1 MLRYMSFNNDES
13 TEAMLMKMNAGA
25 TVSRGMAALLAAFML
40 LMIIYSVVTVNAQDE
55 STSGIIRHSPDIVT
69 KILTSNLSLQQ
80 ISELLNSTNIDTLL
94 GDEGLGN
101 GVLNVTNV
109 VNSLA
114 NNPKAAAQLTS
125 DDVAKLS
132 ALTTQGNGQMPSDLR
147 IDLSLLASLAKD
159 PALRE
164 VLKEWALTGNVDLQE
179 LRNKVDISS
188 LSPEDLAILKS
199 ALGLAVKYGLVNPTD
214 VKELG
219 LSNLTPED
227 LRAIADIA
235 QRLANLSKDPR
246 TTELLKELAKRSS
259 ELSLSGNLTPGS
271 LSELMSGLGN
281 NASLPYVI
289 KSITDGLKELTQV
302 PKAGATPTIPEI
314 PELNL
319 PNIQP
324 QVPSPQVN
332 TANAFSFLRV
342 VLASIIGVLLLYLV
356 SRLLRERARY
366 VVLSMRKGKVAPK
379 IRGVGGVNASVI
391 RAYWDAV
398 ALLSTLVPLSPS
410 ETHREYLRK
419 ARSVAG
425 TAFEQLTKIYELAR
439 WSGQKLDESYAITAS
454 RLVEAMR
461 NAIRRGVGG
470 GGG

>member
-1 MLRYMSFNNDES
+1 MRVNTDIVMLKGVA
-13 TEAMLMKMNAGA
+13 TLLVMLTLLVTMYG
-25 TVSRGMAALLAAFML
+25 VAA
-40 LMIIYSVVTVNAQDE
+40 VKAQDE
-55 STSGIIRHSPDIVT
+55 STSGIIRHSPGIIT
-69 KILTSNLSLQQ
+69 KILASNLSLQQ
-80 ISELLNSTNIDTLL
+80 LSELLNSTNVDALL

-114 NNPKAAAQLTS
+114 DNPEAAAQLTS
-125 DDVAKLS
+125 NDVAKLS
-132 ALTTQGNGQMPSDLR
+132 ALTTQGSGQMPSDLR

-164 VLKEWALTGNVDLQE
+164 VLKEWALTGNVDLRE
-179 LRNKVDISS
+179 LKNKVDISS

-199 ALGLAVKYGLVNPTD
+199 ALGLAAKYGLISPTD

-235 QRLANLSKDPR
+235 ERLASLSKDPR
-246 TTELLKELAKRSS
+246 TAELLEELAKRGS
-259 ELSLSGNLTPGS
+259 ELSLSGNLTPKS
-271 LSELMSGLGN
+271 LSELMSGLGG

-289 KSITDGLKELTQV
+289 KLITDGLGALTQAPRV
-302 PKAGATPTIPEI
+302 GVTPTIPEV
-314 PELNL
+314 PEFNL
-319 PNIQP
+319 PGIHSQML
-324 QVPSPQVN
+324 SPRLS
-332 TANAFSFLRV
+332 TANAFSFLRI

-356 SRLLRERARY
+356 SRLLKERARY
-366 VVLSMRKGKVAPK
+366 LVLSTRKGKAIPK
-379 IRGVGGVNASVI
+379 IMGVSGVNASII

-419 ARSVAG
+419 VRSVAG

-439 WSGQKLDESYAITAS
+439 WSGQKLDERYVITAS
-454 RLVEAMR
+454 RLVEALR
-461 NAIRRGVGG
+461 STIRRSAGG

>member
-1 MLRYMSFNNDES
+1 
-13 TEAMLMKMNAGA
+13 MKVNAGV
-25 TVSRGMAALLAAFML
+25 TVFKGVAALLTAFML
-40 LMIIYSVVTVNAQDE
+40 FMIIHNIVTVNAQEE
-55 STSGIIRHSPDIVT
+55 STSGIIRHSPDIIT

-80 ISELLNSTNIDTLL
+80 ISELLNSTNIDALL
-94 GDEGLGN
+94 GDEGLRN

-199 ALGLAVKYGLVNPTD
+199 ALGLAAKYGLVNPTD

-259 ELSLSGNLTPGS
+259 ELSLSGNLTPKL

-289 KSITDGLKELTQV
+289 KSITDGLKELTQI

-314 PELNL
+314 PKLNL

-324 QVPSPQVN
+324 QVPSPQVSI
-332 TANAFSFLRV
+332 ANSFSFLRI
-342 VLASIIGVLLLYLV
+342 VLASIIGMLLLYLA

-366 VVLSMRKGKVAPK
+366 VVLSMRKGKAIPQIK
-379 IRGVGGVNASVI
+379 GVGGVNASVI

-398 ALLSTLVPLSPS
+398 AFLSTLVPLSPS

-439 WSGQKLDESYAITAS
+439 WSGQKLDKRYAVTAS
-454 RLVEAMR
+454 RLVEAVR
-461 NAIRRGVGG
+461 YAIRRGVGG
-470 GGG
+470 GGC

>member
-1 MLRYMSFNNDES
+1 MRVNTDI
-13 TEAMLMKMNAGA
+13 AMLKGVA
-25 TVSRGMAALLAAFML
+25 TLLVML
-40 LMIIYSVVTVNAQDE
+40 TLLVTMCGVATVNAQDE
-55 STSGIIRHSPDIVT
+55 STSGVVRHSPGIIT
-69 KILTSNLSLQQ
+69 KILTSNLSLRQL
-80 ISELLNSTNIDTLL
+80 SELLNSTNVDALL

-114 NNPKAAAQLTS
+114 DNPEAAAQLTS
-125 DDVAKLS
+125 EDVAKLS
-132 ALTTQGNGQMPSDLR
+132 ALTTQGSGQMPSDLR

-164 VLKEWALTGNVDLQE
+164 VLKEWALTGNVDLRE
-179 LRNKVDISS
+179 LKNKVDISS

-199 ALGLAVKYGLVNPTD
+199 ALGLAAKYGLISLTD

-227 LRAIADIA
+227 LRAVADMA
-235 QRLANLSKDPR
+235 ERLASLSKDPR
-246 TTELLKELAKRSS
+246 TAELLEELAKRGS
-259 ELSLSGNLTPGS
+259 ELSLSGNLTPKS
-271 LSELMSGLGN
+271 LSELMSGLGS

-289 KSITDGLKELTQV
+289 KLITDGLGGLTQAPGV
-302 PKAGATPTIPEI
+302 GVTPAIPEV

-319 PNIQP
+319 PNIHSQML
-324 QVPSPQVN
+324 SPELS

-356 SRLLRERARY
+356 SRLLKERARY
-366 VVLSMRKGKVAPK
+366 LVLSTRKGKAIPK
-379 IRGVGGVNASVI
+379 IMGVSGVNASII

-398 ALLSTLVPLSPS
+398 ALLSALVPLSPS

-419 ARSVAG
+419 VRSVAG
-425 TAFEQLTKIYELAR
+425 AAFEQLTEIYELAR
-439 WSGQKLDESYAITAS
+439 WSGQKLDERYVITAS
-454 RLVEAMR
+454 RLVEAVR
-461 NAIRRGVGG
+461 NAIRRSAGG
-470 GGG
+470 SGG

>member
-1 MLRYMSFNNDES
+1 L
-13 TEAMLMKMNAGA
+13 EAMLMRVNTDIAMLKVVA
-25 TVSRGMAALLAAFML
+25 TLLVMLTLLVTMCGVAA
-40 LMIIYSVVTVNAQDE
+40 VKAQDE
-55 STSGIIRHSPDIVT
+55 STSGIIRHSPGIIT

-80 ISELLNSTNIDTLL
+80 LSELLNSTNVDALL

-114 NNPKAAAQLTS
+114 DNPEVAAQLTS
-125 DDVAKLS
+125 NDVAKLS
-132 ALTTQGNGQMPSDLR
+132 ALTTQGSGQMPSDLR

-164 VLKEWALTGNVDLQE
+164 VLKEWALTGNVDLRE
-179 LRNKVDISS
+179 LKNKVDISS

-199 ALGLAVKYGLVNPTD
+199 ALGLAAKYGLISPTD

-227 LRAIADIA
+227 LRAIAGIA
-235 QRLANLSKDPR
+235 ERLASLSKDPR
-246 TTELLKELAKRSS
+246 TAELLEELAKRGS
-259 ELSLSGNLTPGS
+259 ELSLSGNLTPKS
-271 LSELMSGLGN
+271 LSELMSGLGG

-289 KSITDGLKELTQV
+289 KLITDGLGGLTQAPGV
-302 PKAGATPTIPEI
+302 GVTPIIPKV

-319 PNIQP
+319 PSIHS
-324 QVPSPQVN
+324 QVLSPQLS
-332 TANAFSFLRV
+332 TTNAFSFFRV

-356 SRLLRERARY
+356 SRLLKERARY
-366 VVLSMRKGKVAPK
+366 LVLSTRKGKAIPK
-379 IRGVGGVNASVI
+379 IMGVSGVNASII

-398 ALLSTLVPLSPS
+398 ALLSALVPLSPS

-419 ARSVAG
+419 VRSVAG

-439 WSGQKLDESYAITAS
+439 WSGQKLDEKYVITAS
-454 RLVEAMR
+454 RLVEALR
-461 NAIRRGVGG
+461 STIRRSAGG

>member
-1 MLRYMSFNNDES
+1 MRV
-13 TEAMLMKMNAGA
+13 GA
-25 TVSRGMAALLAAFML
+25 DTTVFKGAAVLLAALTL
-40 LMIIYSVVTVNAQDE
+40 LTITYGAAIVNAQGE
-55 STSGIIRHSPDIVT
+55 SASGIIRHSPDIIT

-80 ISELLNSTNIDTLL
+80 LSELLNSTNVDALL
-94 GDEGLGN
+94 GDEGLGS
-101 GVLNVTNV
+101 GVLNVTKV

-114 NNPKAAAQLTS
+114 DNPEAAAQLTS

-132 ALTTQGNGQMPSDLR
+132 ALTTQGSGQMPSDLR

-179 LRNKVDISS
+179 LKNKVDIGS

-199 ALGLAVKYGLVNPTD
+199 ALGLATKYGLVSPTD
-214 VKELG
+214 VRELG

-235 QRLANLSKDPR
+235 ERLADLSKDPR
-246 TTELLKELAKRSS
+246 TAELLGELAKRSS
-259 ELSLSGNLTPGS
+259 ELSLSGNLTPES

-289 KSITDGLKELTQV
+289 KSITDGLRELTQTPRVEVTPAV
-302 PKAGATPTIPEI
+302 PEVPR
-314 PELNL
+314 LNL
-319 PNIQP
+319 PSIRP
-324 QVPSPQVN
+324 QMPGPRLS
-332 TANAFSFLRV
+332 TANALSFLRI

-356 SRLLRERARY
+356 TRLLRERARY
-366 VVLSMRKGKVAPK
+366 LVLSTRKGKAIPQ
-379 IRGVGGVNASVI
+379 ITGVSGVNASII

-398 ALLSTLVPLSPS
+398 ALLSALVPLSPS

-419 ARSVAG
+419 VRSVAG

-439 WSGQKLDESYAITAS
+439 WSGQKLDERYVTTAS
-454 RLVEAMR
+454 RLAEAVR
-461 NAIRRGVGG
+461 NAVRRSVGG
-470 GGG
+470 GSG